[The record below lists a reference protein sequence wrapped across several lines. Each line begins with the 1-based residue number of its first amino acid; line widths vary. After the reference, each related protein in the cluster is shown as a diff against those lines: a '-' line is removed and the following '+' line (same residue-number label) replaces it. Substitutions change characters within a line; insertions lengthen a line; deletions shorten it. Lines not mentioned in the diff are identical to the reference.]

1 MASAMEVKHLS
12 AFLENIGIGTSSA
25 ESFADALF
33 DDGWETPE
41 ALKSVTLEELQN
53 DYGFKRGH
61 LRMIGEWLTREK
73 KTESSVHV
81 EDGVQEINEDHF
93 TKYAMCYHHSSWGG
107 CSKLKGIGEGLN
119 IVEQAMI
126 EVLENDTYIG
136 FTHNEKM
143 SSVYLLKNSSWKGI
157 DDESIGCEGNPIP
170 EGLKK
175 MKTKTSKKWKW
186 HSLYIKK

>member
-1 MASAMEVKHLS
+1 MEVKHLS
-12 AFLENIGIGTSSA
+12 TFLENIGIGTSSA

-61 LRMIGEWLTREK
+61 LRMINEWLTRERE
-73 KTESSVHV
+73 TEPENDD
-81 EDGVQEINEDHF
+81 EDGAQEINEDHF
-93 TKYAMCYHHSSWGG
+93 TKHAKCYHYAPHGRTWKGG
-107 CSKLKGIGEGLN
+107 GEGRN

-126 EVLENDTYIG
+126 EILKNDKYAG
-136 FTHNEKM
+136 FSYNETEK
-143 SSVYLLKNSSWKGI
+143 SVYLLNKKDWRGI
-157 DDESIGCEGNPIP
+157 DDGSIGCERRPVP
-170 EGLKK
+170 QGLSN
-175 MKTKTSKKWKW
+175 KTGKSDKWTW